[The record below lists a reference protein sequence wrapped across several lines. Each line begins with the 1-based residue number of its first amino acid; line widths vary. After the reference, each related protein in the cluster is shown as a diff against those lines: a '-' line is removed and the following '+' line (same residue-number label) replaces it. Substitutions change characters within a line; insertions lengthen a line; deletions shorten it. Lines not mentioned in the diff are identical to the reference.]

1 MVTLIQKGPGYHARK
16 TENGRLAFK
25 TYADYEFHVQDTGKG
40 LSPEELEWIT
50 APFEG
55 EKTSQDLETK
65 GRGLHIAKNIIKL
78 MGGQLAVTTEPGSGT
93 EFVLHITLP
102 LAPK

>member
-1 MVTLIQKGPGYHARK
+1 MPGMPGIVKDFLRHPGRVRVFLFQE
-16 TENGRLAFK
+16 TEPLQQW
-25 TYADYEFHVQDTGKG
+25 QDTGKG

-78 MGGQLAVTTEPGSGT
+78 MGGQLAVTTKPGSGT
-93 EFVLHITLP
+93 EFVLHISLP

>member
-1 MVTLIQKGPGYHARK
+1 M
-16 TENGRLAFK
+16 
-25 TYADYEFHVQDTGKG
+25 QDTGKG
-40 LSPEELEWIT
+40 LSPDELEWIT

-55 EKTSQDLETK
+55 EKTSQELETK

-78 MGGQLAVTTEPGSGT
+78 MGGKLSVTTEPGSGT